1 MTHPKLP
8 PCPWFGIHSIPGDDD
23 EPDYHGAVWIAR
35 DPNQDTLQGSKWGLV
50 PIDPLPK
57 YHAWKRPILAAV
69 AEVEWRKRAAR
80 WCKLRDGVFD
90 KWLLMQERAPDESWV
105 EEHWLYGLSQCA
117 ENKCYEIA
125 KEWRAWGEGK

>member
-8 PCPWFGIHSIPGDDD
+8 PKYKVMMLGGFNMLIFTRQ
-23 EPDYHGAVWIAR
+23 R
-35 DPNQDTLQGSKWGLV
+35 DLSFLSSQT
-50 PIDPLPK
+50 PLPREWV
-57 YHAWKRPILAAV
+57 AAIL
-69 AEVEWRKRAAR
+69 ETEWRKRAAR